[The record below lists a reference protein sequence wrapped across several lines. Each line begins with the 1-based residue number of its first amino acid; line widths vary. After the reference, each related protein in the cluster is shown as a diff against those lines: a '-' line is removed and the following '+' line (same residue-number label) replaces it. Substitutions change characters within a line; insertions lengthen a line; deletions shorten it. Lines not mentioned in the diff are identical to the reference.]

1 MHLVSILY
9 CACTNCGPTT
19 RTRDPLSGQLQAEL
33 DLRQVQTLSNLQLD
47 VPQLANMSIEY
58 TVPLFLYICVRRSRW
73 TVGRR
78 RSNSDC
84 TTPAG
89 TSSPRSSKRPLLDLS
104 AIHTLL
110 PDSGFDSCDRTCC
123 PSRERVRVKEQEQEQ
138 EQL

>member
-33 DLRQVQTLSNLQLD
+33 DLRQFQTLQ
-47 VPQLANMSIEY
+47 PPI
-58 TVPLFLYICVRRSRW
+58 RRSPTREHVHRVHRPPLLIHLRA
-73 TVGRR
+73 TVTVDGRETSFECR
-78 RSNSDC
+78 LH
-84 TTPAG
+84 TPAG
-89 TSSPRSSKRPLLDLS
+89 TSTPRSSKRPLLDLS

-123 PSRERVRVKEQEQEQ
+123 PSPERVRVKEQEQEQ
-138 EQL
+138 L